1 VLCAIS
7 CAYPGDRTSSQG
19 RGTIDAGEGRNLGEI
34 PAFKI
39 EGGLK
44 TYLKSCT
51 PAELRMDKF
60 TVLQFEVHKQL
71 FNHLACFCAESVVEH
86 VQFDW
91 IDYLYRS
98 AGSIFHLVVDV
109 QACSVDCSNDLWVS
123 FACSFPLLAGV
134 SSENELSRGIFA
146 GHSVSVICVVFSAG
160 LLSAQT
166 QFFRNDENSNFKSPL
181 LIQKWLFY
189 TMDQNLVVKIV

>member
-1 VLCAIS
+1 MLCAIS

-44 TYLKSCT
+44 TYLTFKSCT

-71 FNHLACFCAESVVEH
+71 FNHLACFCAESVVDH

-109 QACSVDCSNDLWVS
+109 QACSVDVAMICG
-123 FACSFPLLAGV
+123 FPLHV
-134 SSENELSRGIFA
+134 
-146 GHSVSVICVVFSAG
+146 
-160 LLSAQT
+160 
-166 QFFRNDENSNFKSPL
+166 
-181 LIQKWLFY
+181 LFHC
-189 TMDQNLVVKIV
+189 